1 MIGITVDPFPFVTLA
16 LPVRWWGFFIIIV
29 KTYCTMAEL
38 LEDKVQPGWY
48 RDETGWSK
56 RIPISDE
63 ECMLICLENAPLG
76 TNKKQV
82 IRLIQSLKQ
91 QG

>member
-1 MIGITVDPFPFVTLA
+1 
-16 LPVRWWGFFIIIV
+16 
-29 KTYCTMAEL
+29 MAEL
-38 LEDKVQPGWY
+38 IEDRVQPGWY

-63 ECMLICLENAPLG
+63 ECILLCLKNAPEG

-82 IRLIQSLKQ
+82 MRLIESLTNK
-91 QG
+91 GKNHLNATHLT

>member
-1 MIGITVDPFPFVTLA
+1 
-16 LPVRWWGFFIIIV
+16 
-29 KTYCTMAEL
+29 MAEL
-38 LEDKVQPGWY
+38 IEDKVQPGWY

-63 ECMLICLENAPLG
+63 ECILICLENAPEG
-76 TNKKQV
+76 TDRKQV
-82 IRLIQSLKQ
+82 MRLIESLKQ